1 MEKQN
6 TKERGEERREGARK
20 ERIKLRH
27 IGVKLLGTN
36 GKQKLQGLQ
45 EVKKAQEEKMN

>member
-6 TKERGEERREGARK
+6 TKERREERREGARK

-36 GKQKLQGLQ
+36 GKQKLQRPSGG
-45 EVKKAQEEKMN
+45 EKSTRGKMN